1 MKYLFLTAIFILPL
15 ALIPVAEAQAQDD
28 DEFKIARVQY
38 RGGGDWYSSP
48 TALTNMLRF
57 VKEQVPISVSEQYDD
72 VQLGSRDIFNYPF
85 LFITGHGNI
94 SINEAEME
102 NLRRYLESG
111 GFLYVDDD
119 YGLDQYIRPYL
130 ERIFPDEDLIELPAD
145 HPIYTNVYNFPNG
158 RPPKVHEHDNQ
169 PPQAFG
175 IFHEGRMVVL
185 YTYESNPSDG
195 WAYDEHDNPQSI
207 TDAALRFGVN
217 LLVYA
222 LISP

>member
-1 MKYLFLTAIFILPL
+1 MKYLFLTTLFLLPL
-15 ALIPVAEAQAQDD
+15 IITPAAEAQND

-57 VKEQVPISVSEQYDD
+57 AKEQVPISVSERYDD

-94 SINEAEME
+94 TINEAEME
-102 NLRRYLESG
+102 NLRRYLETG

-145 HPIYTNVYNFPNG
+145 HPVYTNVYDFPNG

-175 IFHEGRMVVL
+175 LFYEGRMVAL

-195 WAYDEHDNPQSI
+195 WAYDEHDNPQEV
-207 TDAALRFGVN
+207 TDAALQFGVN

-222 LISP
+222 LTSP

>member
-1 MKYLFLTAIFILPL
+1 MKHLFLAAIFLLPI
-15 ALIPVAEAQAQDD
+15 AITPSVEAQDD
-28 DEFKIARVQY
+28 DEFRIARVQY
-38 RGGGDWYSSP
+38 RGGGDWYNSP

-57 VKEQVPISVSEQYDD
+57 TKEQIPISISERYDD

-85 LFITGHGNI
+85 LFMTGHGNI

-102 NLRRYLESG
+102 NLRRYLDTG

-130 ERIFPDEDLIELPAD
+130 ERIFPDDDLIELPAN
-145 HPIYTNVYNFPNG
+145 HPLYSNVFNFPSG
-158 RPPKVHEHDNQ
+158 RPPKVHEHDNKA
-169 PPQAFG
+169 PQAFG
-175 IFHEGRMVVL
+175 LFHEGRMVAL

-195 WAYDEHDNPQSI
+195 WAYDEHDNPREV
-207 TDAALRFGVN
+207 TDAALQFGVN

-222 LISP
+222 LTSP